1 MCFTSSW
8 WKFIGNFWVWLSWYQ
23 WSRKD
28 NLLLENYLLYT
39 KMLSQ
44 KMKWEWMLGVLQ
56 GDWKWWV
63 KRLSEGEKNDF
74 INRRDRKK
82 SHNSRCEWWS
92 DFQITFFL
100 LLKFSTSVISPA
112 GLLTFPLSSK
122 PLKYVMLEVHLY
134 RDRGGLPRVSIKETQ
149 VLCVQESN
157 SNGDCAGVQQA
168 IHIASWVWERWN
180 PKREIWKTYSTHIY
194 LYTVCT
200 FVYLKFFLIYV
211 YVNMNMHSTY
221 IYTDLYPVY
230 M

>member
-1 MCFTSSW
+1 MWMMEWFP
-8 WKFIGNFWVWLSWYQ
+8 
-23 WSRKD
+23 
-28 NLLLENYLLYT
+28 NY
-39 KMLSQ
+39 
-44 KMKWEWMLGVLQ
+44 
-56 GDWKWWV
+56 
-63 KRLSEGEKNDF
+63 
-74 INRRDRKK
+74 
-82 SHNSRCEWWS
+82 
-92 DFQITFFL
+92 FFL
-100 LLKFSTSVISPA
+100 LLKFSTSVISPT

-200 FVYLKFFLIYV
+200 FVYLKFFLNICICEYE
-211 YVNMNMHSTY
+211 YAFYIY
-221 IYTDLYPVY
+221 IYTDLYTVY
-230 M
+230 VGFVFII